1 MDVVI
6 WHAVD
11 SQSLQRECATDVHTG
26 LHTEEAEARLLADG
40 PNTLPPGQSRGALR
54 RLVDQFRSP
63 LIYVLLVAAAVTLAL
78 GDFVDS
84 AVIGAVV
91 WVNALIGFI
100 QEGRAERA
108 LESVRGLLATKAT
121 VIRSGLRHVVDAS
134 QLVRGDL
141 VEVES
146 GNRVPADARVV
157 SSRGVSVS
165 EATLTGESVPVAK
178 TPEVLAEQTPLSER
192 VNMLYA
198 GTVVNSGLAHAI
210 VVDTGSSTELGRIGV
225 LVDQVGALVTPL
237 TRRLEAFAN
246 HITLAILGIGG
257 FAFAWGLLVHQLD
270 LFALFL
276 AVVGIAVAA
285 IPEGLPAIVTIVLAI
300 GTRMMADQGALI
312 RRLPAVETLGSVSLI
327 WTDKTGTLTTN
338 EMTVVDL
345 VTDEG
350 AIEVTGVGYEPAGEM
365 TVDGQ
370 PINPPEW
377 SSVIDAIE
385 GGLLCN
391 RAELR
396 EADGD
401 QPRFVGD
408 PLDAA
413 LLVLAEKAGVE
424 LSGVTA
430 RYPRID
436 TVPFES
442 ERRFMATH
450 HDDVAHAGTKT
461 WVKGAPERVIELAQD
476 AGMSADGVKRWSVRS
491 QELASRGRRVIALAT
506 SGEPAQGDDH
516 FPGLAIVALVGV
528 IDPPREEAKAAIRAC
543 HEAGIEVKMIT
554 GDHAVTASVIAGQLG
569 LRGDRALVGSEI
581 DFLDDDELMDR
592 IAQTDVIARASPQHK
607 LRLVTLSQ
615 AAGHQV
621 AMTGDGV
628 NDAPALQAADIG
640 VAMGKNGTDAARQ
653 ASDLV
658 LTDDR
663 FETIQAAVFR
673 GRVVFDNIKKALLF
687 ILPTNL
693 GEAGVILVALMLGA
707 TLPITATQILWV
719 NMVTAVTL
727 ALALVWEPG
736 EPGVMERAP
745 RPRSEA
751 LLTGGLLTRLVFVG
765 GLMVAST
772 TLVFQWQLDAGASVE
787 QARTA
792 AVSML
797 VMGELFYLFNVRWFT
812 RHSLT
817 HHVLRGNVMMWLTP
831 AVLLALQAV
840 FVYSPWMNEI
850 FGTSGLAFETWL
862 VIVAIAGVQF
872 LLVEAEKTL
881 LRSRGVNRF

>member
-1 MDVVI
+1 VI
-6 WHAVD
+6 WHTLD
-11 SQSLQRECATDVHTG
+11 TQTLESECATNVHTG
-26 LHTEEAEARLLADG
+26 LGVEEAAARLEADG
-40 PNTLPPGQSRGALR
+40 PNALPVGTSRSAVMR
-54 RLVDQFRSP
+54 FVDQFRSP

-78 GDFVDS
+78 ADYVDA

-91 WVNALIGFI
+91 LVNALIGFI

-108 LESVRGLLATKAT
+108 LESVRGLLAEKAT
-121 VIRSGLRHVVDAS
+121 VVRSGSRQVIDAS
-134 QLVRGDL
+134 ELVRGDL
-141 VEVES
+141 IVLES
-146 GNRVPADARVV
+146 GSRVPADARVV
-157 SSRGVSVS
+157 SQRGVSVS

-178 TPEVLAEQTPLSER
+178 THDVLPEQMPLAERS
-192 VNMLYA
+192 NMLYT

-210 VVDTGSSTELGRIGV
+210 VVDTGSRTELGRIGS
-225 LVDQVGALVTPL
+225 LVDQVGALTTPL
-237 TRRLEAFAN
+237 TNRLSRFAH
-246 HITLAILGIGG
+246 HITLAIIGVGG
-257 FAFAWGLLVHQLD
+257 FAFAWGVLVHQLD
-270 LFALFL
+270 LFDLFL

-300 GTRMMADQGALI
+300 GTRLMAERGALI

-338 EMTVVDL
+338 EMTVVDV
-345 VTDEG
+345 VTDAG
-350 AIEVTGVGYEPAGEM
+350 AIEVTGVGYEPAGELR
-365 TVDGQ
+365 VNGQ
-370 PINPPEW
+370 PIVLADWASGVE
-377 SSVIDAIE
+377 AIE
-385 GGLLCN
+385 GGVLCN

-396 EADGD
+396 GQEGD
-401 QPRFVGD
+401 AARFVGD

-424 LSGVTA
+424 PSGVTA
-430 RYPRID
+430 RYPLID

-442 ERRFMATH
+442 ERRFMATQ
-450 HDDVAHAGTKT
+450 HDDSAHSGTRT

-476 AGMSADGVKRWSVRS
+476 AGVSQSDAELWGTRS

-506 SGEPAQGDDH
+506 SAEPPQGDSR
-516 FPGLAIVALVGV
+516 FPGLRIVALVGV
-528 IDPPREEAKAAIRAC
+528 IDPPRQEAKAAISAC
-543 HEAGIEVKMIT
+543 YHAGIAVKMIT
-554 GDHAVTASVIAGQLG
+554 GDHVVTASVIAGQLG
-569 LRGDRALVGSEI
+569 LRGERPLVGSEI
-581 DFLDDDELMDR
+581 DFLDDDELIDR
-592 IAQTDVIARASPQHK
+592 IGETDVIARASPQHK

-693 GEAGVILVALMLGA
+693 GEAGVILFALMLGA

-736 EPGVMERAP
+736 EPGVMVRAP
-745 RPRSEA
+745 RPRAEA
-751 LLTGGLLTRLVFVG
+751 LLTGRLLTRLVFVG

-772 TLVFQWQLDAGASVE
+772 TLVFQWQLDVEASVE

-797 VMGELFYLFNVRWFT
+797 VVGELFYLFNVRWFT

-817 HHVLRGNVMMWLTP
+817 HNVFRGNIMMWLTP
-831 AVLLALQAV
+831 AALLAFQAL
-840 FVYSPWMNEI
+840 FVYSPWMNDI
-850 FGTSGLAFETWL
+850 FGTSGLELETWL
-862 VIVAIAGVQF
+862 VIVGIAVVQF

-881 LRSRGVNRF
+881 LRSRGVDRF